1 MERDSFETDSR
12 EKPHDEDPPL
22 ISNILPMALPIC
34 KKWLSTASWKKWPGR
49 NSLGSQSSSNSSHS
63 HVIFMISKSQILIFS
78 PSNLTNVLVSVSYNT
93 FRFIKAVSNTFPL
106 FMVLSWVYASAM
118 IVKSVVLEKEFRL
131 KEVMKVMGCSNSV
144 IWTAWFV
151 DNLAVMTVSSI
162 ILSLILKVSK
172 LYFQFSMFKF

>member
-1 MERDSFETDSR
+1 
-12 EKPHDEDPPL
+12 
-22 ISNILPMALPIC
+22 
-34 KKWLSTASWKKWPGR
+34 
-49 NSLGSQSSSNSSHS
+49 
-63 HVIFMISKSQILIFS
+63 
-78 PSNLTNVLVSVSYNT
+78 
-93 FRFIKAVSNTFPL
+93 
-106 FMVLSWVYASAM
+106 MVLSWVYASAM